1 MVKGDGNQRWLFYA
15 ALVVSLEYAAALTVG
30 LTHGFPY
37 RIPFASYFLVAAMFG
52 AIGAV
57 GMVLARLVA
66 YARRSEQSPIMAL
79 RRDDWSQLITFLGGI
94 LLIGMQMAVLMWT
107 KTMMPLVAGFWAD
120 PALAELEATLFGGDL
135 WRLTH
140 MLPDWASALLDRTYV
155 TWAPV
160 KFAVLFA
167 LLLAPAS
174 AAKGRLMLTYFLMVA
189 AAALGQYLAPSGGP
203 IFYELIGHGDRFAE
217 MPIEP
222 WAAATRDFLWA
233 DYLRGGGQLGGG
245 ISAMPSLHVAIAA
258 WCALVLQSY
267 WPRIAF
273 IGWIYTALIFVGSV
287 HLGWHYAL
295 DGIVSFCLLIIAYS
309 IAGMASRGRRKA
321 LGQSAS

>member
-1 MVKGDGNQRWLFYA
+1 MAAKGGNQSWLFCA
-15 ALVVSLEYAAALTVG
+15 AIIVALEYGVALAIG
-30 LTHGFPY
+30 FAHGFPY
-37 RIPFASYFLVAAMFG
+37 RIPFTSYFLVAALFG
-52 AIGAV
+52 TAGAV
-57 GMVLARLVA
+57 GMILLRLVG
-66 YARRSEQSPIMAL
+66 YARRGIDSPIAAL
-79 RRDDWSQLITFLGGI
+79 RADDWSRLVTFLGGI

-120 PALAELEATLFGGDL
+120 PGLAELESDLFGGDL
-135 WRLTH
+135 WQVTQL
-140 MLPDWASALLDRTYV
+140 LPDWASIALDRTYV

-160 KFAVLFA
+160 KFAVLFG

-174 AAKGRLMLTYFLMVA
+174 ARKGRLMLTYFLMVA

-203 IFYELIGHGDRFAE
+203 IFYELIGHGDRFAD

-222 WAAATRDFLWA
+222 WAATTRDFLWA

-258 WCALVLQSY
+258 WCALVLHRY
-267 WPRIAF
+267 WPRLAF
-273 IGWIYTALIFVGSV
+273 VGWAYAFVIFVGSV

-295 DGIVSFCLLIIAYS
+295 DGIVSFALLIIAYAV
-309 IAGMASRGRRKA
+309 AGTVTEDKPNATA
-321 LGQSAS
+321 